1 MLILQEAKSDASRR
15 HGSRRVD
22 LSQLREQLAC
32 PSALVGADHR
42 QRLLELEQRLLRLQA
57 LGGEYARVEFSDSAS
72 SVLRGGTVSV

>member
-1 MLILQEAKSDASRR
+1 MLILQDAKSDASRR

-32 PSALVGADHR
+32 PSALGADHR

-72 SVLRGGTVSV
+72 SVLRGQTVSV